1 MLDVCEFRVARLESQ
16 EVLFLLWSVEVV
28 FELHARHAS
37 HLDLSICQL
46 LHKECSAL
54 VEASKKTVQMTAFG

>member
-1 MLDVCEFRVARLESQ
+1 MLDVCEFSFARLESQ

-28 FELHARHAS
+28 FELHASHAA
-37 HLDLSICQL
+37 HLDFSICQL
-46 LHKECSAL
+46 GHKEASAL